1 MRIQCCV
8 PHCRRTTKHVA
19 VPVVIEGIE
28 LDFGEEWIC
37 QKHWS
42 PVPASL
48 RREHS
53 LAKRK
58 VLRLRDMH
66 SEIASAEVWRRCKEK
81 AMEIAFGLS

>member
-42 PVPASL
+42 PVPAHL

-53 LAKRK
+53 LSKRK
-58 VLRLRDMH
+58 VLRLRDLA
-66 SEIASAEVWRRCKEK
+66 SEIASAEVWRRCKAK
-81 AMEIAFGLS
+81 ATEIAFGLG